1 MWKPVG
7 RQNTQHLGNIQ
18 KRGPTIQSE
27 ESQKEKYCIL
37 MHAYAYGMQRDG
49 TDESICSTAV
59 QTQTQRTDFGHLEGK
74 EKVGQIERAAWKHT
88 LP

>member
-7 RQNTQHLGNIQ
+7 RQTAQHLGNIQ

-37 MHAYAYGMQRDG
+37 MHAYGIERDG
-49 TDESICSTAV
+49 TAEPLCRV
-59 QTQTQRTDFGHLEGK
+59 VMEMQT
-74 EKVGQIERAAWKHT
+74 
-88 LP
+88 

>member
-7 RQNTQHLGNIQ
+7 RQTAQHLGNIQ

-37 MHAYAYGMQRDG
+37 MHVYGIERDG
-49 TDESICSTAV
+49 TAESICSTATD
-59 QTQTQRTDFGHLEGK
+59 TQ
-74 EKVGQIERAAWKHT
+74 I
-88 LP
+88 